1 MQQFSDVVF
10 YFFPR
15 NIFPDNI
22 FQAAFQSAYTNYAPK
37 VLPFGIN
44 STDIASKGS
53 EGSQEQEM
61 VRVIGYRAG

>member
-10 YFFPR
+10 YFLPR

-37 VLPFGIN
+37 ALPFGIN